1 MQQVQTNPKRT
12 VRSLYE
18 QFNDTYSIDDMTKN
32 KELRQLRNFLLDR
45 MGMMRGKVELTP
57 PNTMMGYY
65 LKKHLN
71 YAPQA

>member
-1 MQQVQTNPKRT
+1 MR
-12 VRSLYE
+12 Y
-18 QFNDTYSIDDMTKN
+18 
-32 KELRQLRNFLLDR
+32 FLLDLMR
-45 MGMMRGKVELTP
+45 MMRGRVELTP